1 MVGTKKLFTLAM
13 CLVLLMVFAA
23 PAFAQTRDREVTRR
37 DLTGVP
43 SPRRHRW
50 LTSTLGGAA
59 IGAGIGVLIGHKT
72 EFVKGMLIGGGGG
85 SALYLHSHP
94 RTFSGGMRD
103 WAFIGS
109 HAALGTGLGWTLC
122 GCNDGAVA
130 GLLVGGGAS
139 AWWRASLPDRRNP
152 PVATTNP

>member
-1 MVGTKKLFTLAM
+1 MSGKKKLITYAM
-13 CLVLLMVFAA
+13 SLVLLILFAA
-23 PAFAQTRDREVTRR
+23 PAFAQRRDRDVTAR
-37 DLTGVP
+37 DLSGVP

-50 LTSTLGGAA
+50 LTSTIGGAA

-72 EFVKGMLIGGGGG
+72 EFVKGMLIGAGGG
-85 SALYLHSHP
+85 SSMYLHSHP
-94 RTFSGGMRD
+94 RTFSGAARD

-109 HAALGTGLGWTLC
+109 HAALGTGLGWTIC

-139 AWWRASLPDRRNP
+139 AWWRASLPDRRRPPIAGNP
-152 PVATTNP
+152 